1 MTHPQI
7 DQIIYEKG
15 EPIGYRSGKEWYHL
29 DWTID
34 THHTTPRDRQ
44 RLGQGDCGVVWRDGN
59 EAVKSIYAVGQMT
72 IEGEVY
78 GLLRFIDGIA
88 DGYQDGDE
96 IRTPVFANV
105 ISRYTIREPQRL
117 LFGPLLAA
125 NMKRIEN
132 ALHALSQAGY
142 NYGDVLQFGIDGKAR
157 THLLDFSATKES
169 DDAANDNASRL
180 QELKEDFR
188 IQ

>member
-15 EPIGYRSGKEWYHL
+15 EPVGYRCGKEWYHL
-29 DWTID
+29 DWTLN
-34 THHTTPRDRQ
+34 THHAMPSGRE
-44 RLGQGDCGVVWRDGN
+44 RLGHGECGVVWRDGN
-59 EAVKSIYAVGQMT
+59 EAVKSIYGIGRKT

-78 GLLRFIDGIA
+78 GLLRFIEGIA

-96 IRTPVFANV
+96 IRTPVFGNV

-132 ALHALSQAGY
+132 ALHALSRAGY
-142 NYGDVLQFGIDGKAR
+142 NYGDVLQLGIDDDAQ
-157 THLLDFSATKES
+157 THLLDFSATKKSEN
-169 DDAANDNASRL
+169 AASDNAKRL
-180 QELKEDFR
+180 HELKADFHA
-188 IQ
+188 